1 MNVKKLSPVAEFLR
15 ANHAKAKNHNIYRA
29 YPSGIP
35 VKSCEFY
42 DPNGKYL
49 GKMSAT
55 AGKVGKTPAFANFR
69 TLIET
74 VDGYKAG
81 FRQLKENT
89 IYFAKVLGENGKKES
104 YLPEKMIKKQIVIDN
119 QGYRTEDVFERTIS
133 SNLKLVKKKDEN
145 AYGYVSQNVYQAE
158 EPVKYQEIQTAHNKI
173 KSDKF

>member
-15 ANHAKAKNHNIYRA
+15 ANHAKAKNHNIYRS
-29 YPSGIP
+29 YPSGTP

-55 AGKVGKTPAFANFR
+55 VGKISKKPAFANLR

-81 FRQLKENT
+81 FKQLKEST
-89 IYFAKVLGENGKKES
+89 IYFAKVLGADGKKES

-119 QGYRTEDVFERTIS
+119 QGYKTEDVFERTIS
-133 SNLKLVKKKDEN
+133 SELKLIKKKDEN

-158 EPVKYQEIQTAHNKI
+158 APIEYQEIQTAHNKI